1 MLEQVALIFG
11 FICALVAALFLAS
24 KNGSKAAQLESLKA
38 ELRKQAEEQKRA
50 KQITD
55 SVGAMDEHT
64 VRQRLHE
71 VANRYQQ

>member
-11 FICALVAALFLAS
+11 FVCAFVAALLFAS

-38 ELRKQAEEQKRA
+38 EMKKQAEEQKRA

-55 SVGAMDEHT
+55 SVIVMDQHT

-71 VANRYQQ
+71 IANRHQQ